1 MQQEGKAALE
11 ARYRARSLWL
21 DGLESS
27 LAPRP
32 SLPGDVEC
40 DVAIVGAGFTGLWAA
55 YHLARA
61 RRDMR
66 IVVCEREI
74 AGFGPSGRNGGW
86 VSGGLIGSA
95 DAYAREAGRDAV
107 LRAYRETLCGRRPR
121 RRGRRARGHR
131 LRLPQGRLAVRRD
144 DEAAAGASAGPPA

>member
-1 MQQEGKAALE
+1 MSGMDAADLGG
-11 ARYRARSLWL
+11 RSRARSRWL
-21 DGLESS
+21 DGIESS

-32 SLPGDVEC
+32 SLPGDVDC

-61 RRDMR
+61 QPDLR

-86 VSGGLIGSA
+86 VSGGLVGSA
-95 DAYAREAGRDAV
+95 GSYRRTHGRDGV
-107 LRAYRETLCGRRPR
+107 VRAIRETH
-121 RRGRRARGHR
+121 A
-131 LRLPQGRLAVRRD
+131 AVD
-144 DEAAAGASAGPPA
+144 HVAEVV

>member
-1 MQQEGKAALE
+1 MSGMSVADLE

-21 DGLESS
+21 DGIESS

-32 SLPGDVEC
+32 SLPGDVDC

-61 RRDMR
+61 QPDLR

-86 VSGGLIGSA
+86 ASGGLIGSA
-95 DAYAREAGRDAV
+95 DTYAREAGPDAV
-107 LRAYRETLCGRRPR
+107 LRAYRET
-121 RRGRRARGHR
+121 
-131 LRLPQGRLAVRRD
+131 
-144 DEAAAGASAGPPA
+144 

>member
-1 MQQEGKAALE
+1 MSAEAIAALE

-21 DGLESS
+21 DGIESP
-27 LAPRP
+27 LTPRP
-32 SLPGDVEC
+32 ALPGDIDC

-61 RRDMR
+61 RPDMR

-95 DAYAREAGRDAV
+95 DTYAREAGRDAV
-107 LRAYRETLCGRRPR
+107 LRA
-121 RRGRRARGHR
+121 
-131 LRLPQGRLAVRRD
+131 
-144 DEAAAGASAGPPA
+144 